1 MIKYISILATLLF
14 MSACTPDPQLPDLP
28 PGAQAIS
35 FTGDTLMKPE
45 IYPGQIQALENDLKD
60 AAEVYRKDPEDPEA
74 IIWLGRRSAYLG
86 EYRDA
91 VKIFTEG
98 IYKHPENPEMYRHR
112 GHRYITLRMPD
123 KAIEDLLN
131 AVSMIRDTD
140 DKTEEDGIPNPINE
154 PRTTLQFNIW
164 YHLGLAYYI
173 KGDFKSAADAYAKC
187 LEVSTN
193 DDMLVA
199 TLYWYYMALRR
210 AGLDEEAGDLLD
222 RISEEM
228 DIIENHSYH
237 QLLLVFKGIFTPDSL
252 LGSSEDIV
260 QNATIGYGIGNWH
273 FINDRKNRAFTIWN
287 RVLRSGTWPAFGYI
301 AAEAEL

>member
-1 MIKYISILATLLF
+1 MFKYVFILTILIF
-14 MSACTPDPQLPDLP
+14 VTACTADPQLPDLP
-28 PGAQAIS
+28 RGAQAIS

-45 IYPGQIQALENDLKD
+45 IHPDQVRELEKDLSDATSLYRRDPDNPG
-60 AAEVYRKDPEDPEA
+60 A
-74 IIWLGRRSAYLG
+74 IIWLGRRSAYLA

-91 VKIFTEG
+91 VRIFTEG

-131 AVSMIRDTD
+131 AVALIRDTD
-140 DKTEEDGIPNPINE
+140 DRPEQDGIPNPMNE
-154 PRTTLQFNIW
+154 PRTTLHFNIW

-173 KGDFKSAADAYAKC
+173 KGDFNSAADAYAKC

-193 DDMLVA
+193 DDMLAA
-199 TLYWYYMALRR
+199 TSYWYYMALRR
-210 AGLDEEAGDLLD
+210 AGLDDEAGNLLS

-228 DIIENHSYH
+228 EIVENHSYH
-237 QLLLVFKGIFTPDSL
+237 QLLLVFKGVFTPDSL
-252 LGSSEDIV
+252 LGSGDDIV

-287 RVLRSGTWPAFGYI
+287 RVLRGGTWPAFGYI